1 MALPKFLQSS
11 QNAQALSLTIKGILV
26 GLIPVALILLKAF
39 NPEGE
44 VVPDDLQL
52 IATNIGDSIIVLF
65 TLVSSVTTFY
75 GVVRKFL
82 PKKKEFKDLEK

>member
-26 GLIPVALILLKAF
+26 GLIPVVLILLKAF
-39 NPEGE
+39 DVEGE
-44 VVPDDLQL
+44 VVPDDLQT

-65 TLVSSVTTFY
+65 TLVSSITTMY
-75 GVVRKFL
+75 GLLRKL
-82 PKKKEFKDLEK
+82 GKKKDFKDLK